1 MANTEWEVLP
11 AEDAARPSAS
21 GGWSSRSRLGFAMAI
36 AVASDLASVWLEFV
50 PPMQWTL
57 DIATAGL
64 LFLTL
69 GRQWAILPALV
80 AEAIPGIAMFPAW
93 VLVVIAV
100 ATTGTVGTATGKTE
114 KNSGRG

>member
-1 MANTEWEVLP
+1 MANTQWEVLP
-11 AEDAARPSAS
+11 AEDPAGPGAS
-21 GGWSSRSRLGFAMAI
+21 SGWASRSRLGLAMAI
-36 AVASDLASVWLEFV
+36 AIASDLASVWLEFV

-100 ATTGTVGTATGKTE
+100 ATTGTIGRD
-114 KNSGRG
+114 KNNAGA

>member
-1 MANTEWEVLP
+1 MANTQWEVLP
-11 AEDAARPSAS
+11 ADESEKPGAWA
-21 GGWSSRSRLGFAMAI
+21 GWSSRSRLGLAMAI
-36 AVASDLASVWLEFV
+36 AVASDLASVWLEFL

-64 LFLTL
+64 LFFIL

-80 AEAIPGIAMFPAW
+80 AEAIPGFAMFPAW

-100 ATTGTVGTATGKTE
+100 ATTGTVGQGK
-114 KNSGRG
+114 KAGA

>member
-1 MANTEWEVLP
+1 MANPEWEVLP
-11 AEDAARPSAS
+11 AEEPATPRPSAGFS
-21 GGWSSRSRLGFAMAI
+21 PRARLGLAMAI
-36 AVASDLASVWLEFV
+36 AIASDLASVWLEFV
-50 PPMQWTL
+50 PPLQWTL
-57 DIATAGL
+57 DLATAGL

-100 ATTGTVGTATGKTE
+100 ATTGTVGGGKN
-114 KNSGRG
+114 KAGA

>member
-1 MANTEWEVLP
+1 MANAEWEVLP
-11 AEDAARPSAS
+11 AEEPARPEA
-21 GGWSSRSRLGFAMAI
+21 GRGWSSRSRLGLAMAI
-36 AVASDLASVWLEFV
+36 AVMSDLASVWLEFV

-64 LFLTL
+64 LFLVL

-80 AEAIPGIAMFPAW
+80 AEAIPGLAMFPAW

-100 ATTGTVGTATGKTE
+100 ATTGTVGTDKKTQE
-114 KNSGRG
+114 

>member
-1 MANTEWEVLP
+1 MANTQWEVLP
-11 AEDAARPSAS
+11 AEESTRATTT
-21 GGWSSRSRLGFAMAI
+21 GGWSSRSRLGLAMAI

-57 DIATAGL
+57 DIVTASL

-69 GRQWAILPALV
+69 GRQWAILPALI

-93 VLVVIAV
+93 VLVVVAV
-100 ATTGTVGTATGKTE
+100 AITGTVGK
-114 KNSGRG
+114 K